1 LKKKIKSNYLDA
13 IAWID
18 QQLINPTRQIKVE
31 CETIHDLNYSL
42 AINRKQ
48 ILENSGQLSYS
59 AFGRTK
65 KIKDYLEK
73 SK

>member
-1 LKKKIKSNYLDA
+1 MAIKSNYIQA
-13 IAWID
+13 IKWID
-18 QQLINPTRQIKVE
+18 KQLDQPTKQIKIG
-31 CETIHDLNYSL
+31 CETILDLNYSL

-48 ILENSGQLSYS
+48 ILENSEQLSYS

-65 KIKDYLEK
+65 KIKDYLQL

>member
-1 LKKKIKSNYLDA
+1 MKSNYLDA
-13 IAWID
+13 IVWID
-18 QQLINPTRQIKVE
+18 QQLTKPTRQIKVG
-31 CETIHDLNYSL
+31 CETILDLNYSL
-42 AINRKQ
+42 AQNRKQ

-65 KIKDYLEK
+65 KIKDFLQL

>member
-1 LKKKIKSNYLDA
+1 MKSNYLDA
-13 IAWID
+13 IRWID
-18 QQLINPTRQIKVE
+18 EQVTKPTRKIKVG
-31 CETIHDLNYSL
+31 CETIHDLNNSL
-42 AINRKQ
+42 KINRNH

>member
-1 LKKKIKSNYLDA
+1 MRSNYLDA

-18 QQLINPTRQIKVE
+18 QQLTKPTRQIKVG
-31 CETIHDLNYSL
+31 CETILDLNYSL
-42 AINRKQ
+42 AINRKN

-65 KIKDYLEK
+65 KIKDYLEMLK
-73 SK
+73 

>member
-1 LKKKIKSNYLDA
+1 MRSNYLDA

-18 QQLINPTRQIKVE
+18 QQLIKPTRQIKVG
-31 CETIHDLNYSL
+31 CETILDLNYSL
-42 AINRKQ
+42 AINRKH

-65 KIKDYLEK
+65 KIKNFLNN

>member
-1 LKKKIKSNYLDA
+1 MRSNYLDA
-13 IAWID
+13 IKWID
-18 QQLINPTRQIKVE
+18 EQLIKPTRQIKVG
-31 CETIHDLNYSL
+31 CETILDLNYSL

-73 SK
+73 LK

>member
-1 LKKKIKSNYLDA
+1 MKSNYLDA

-18 QQLINPTRQIKVE
+18 QQLTKPTKQIKVG

-42 AINRKQ
+42 ALNRKH

-65 KIKDYLEK
+65 KIKDFLNN

>member
-1 LKKKIKSNYLDA
+1 MRSNYLDA

-18 QQLINPTRQIKVE
+18 QQLINPTRQIKVG
-31 CETIHDLNYSL
+31 CETILDLNYSL
-42 AINRKQ
+42 AINRKH

-59 AFGRTK
+59 GFGRTK
-65 KIKDYLEK
+65 KIKDFLNN

>member
-1 LKKKIKSNYLDA
+1 MKSNYLDA
-13 IAWID
+13 IRWID
-18 QQLINPTRQIKVE
+18 DQLTKPTREIKVG
-31 CETIHDLNYSL
+31 CETIHDLNFSL
-42 AINRKQ
+42 KINRNH

-65 KIKDYLEK
+65 KIKDFLQL

>member
-1 LKKKIKSNYLDA
+1 MKFNYLDA
-13 IAWID
+13 IRWID
-18 QQLINPTRQIKVE
+18 EQVTKPTKQIKVG
-31 CETIHDLNYSL
+31 CETIHDLNHSL
-42 AINRKQ
+42 KINRNH

>member
-1 LKKKIKSNYLDA
+1 MRSNYLDA

-18 QQLINPTRQIKVE
+18 QQLTKPTRQIKVG
-31 CETIHDLNYSL
+31 CETILDLNYSL
-42 AINRKQ
+42 ALNRKH
-48 ILENSGQLSYS
+48 ILENSGQLSYL

>member
-1 LKKKIKSNYLDA
+1 MRSNYLDA

-18 QQLINPTRQIKVE
+18 QQLTKPTRQIKVK
-31 CETIHDLNYSL
+31 CETILDLNYSL
-42 AINRKQ
+42 AINRKH

-65 KIKDYLEK
+65 KIKDFLQL

>member
-1 LKKKIKSNYLDA
+1 MKSNYLDA
-13 IAWID
+13 IRWID
-18 QQLINPTRQIKVE
+18 EQLTKPTREIKVG
-31 CETIHDLNYSL
+31 CEIIHDLNFSL
-42 AINRKQ
+42 KINRSH

-65 KIKDYLEK
+65 KIKDYLQL

>member
-1 LKKKIKSNYLDA
+1 MKSNYLDA

-18 QQLINPTRQIKVE
+18 QQLTKPTRQIKVG
-31 CETIHDLNYSL
+31 CETILDLNYSL
-42 AINRKQ
+42 AINQKH

-65 KIKDYLEK
+65 KIKDYLQLLK
-73 SK
+73 

>member
-1 LKKKIKSNYLDA
+1 MKSNYLDA

-18 QQLINPTRQIKVE
+18 QQLTKPTRQIKVG

-65 KIKDYLEK
+65 KIKDFLQL

>member
-1 LKKKIKSNYLDA
+1 MKSNYLDA
-13 IAWID
+13 IRWID
-18 QQLINPTRQIKVE
+18 EQLTKPTKEIKVG
-31 CETIHDLNYSL
+31 CETIYDLNHSL
-42 AINRKQ
+42 KLNRSH

-65 KIKDYLEK
+65 KIKDYLQL

>member
-1 LKKKIKSNYLDA
+1 MKSNYFDA
-13 IAWID
+13 IRWID
-18 QQLINPTRQIKVE
+18 EQVTKPTRKIKVG

-42 AINRKQ
+42 KLNRTH
-48 ILENSGQLSYS
+48 ILENAGQLSYS

-65 KIKDYLEK
+65 KIKDFLNN

>member
-1 LKKKIKSNYLDA
+1 MRSNYLDA

-18 QQLINPTRQIKVE
+18 QQLTNPTRQIKVE
-31 CETIHDLNYSL
+31 CETILDLNYSL
-42 AINRKQ
+42 ALNRKH

-65 KIKDYLEK
+65 KIKDFLEMLK
-73 SK
+73 

>member
-1 LKKKIKSNYLDA
+1 MRHNYLNA

-18 QQLINPTRQIKVE
+18 QQLTKPTRQIKVG
-31 CETIHDLNYSL
+31 CETIIDLNYSL
-42 AINRKQ
+42 ALNRKH

-65 KIKDYLEK
+65 KIKDFLEMLK
-73 SK
+73 

>member
-1 LKKKIKSNYLDA
+1 MKSNYLDA
-13 IAWID
+13 IRWID
-18 QQLINPTRQIKVE
+18 EQLTKPTLEIKVG
-31 CETIHDLNYSL
+31 CETIHDLNHSL
-42 AINRKQ
+42 KLNRSH

-65 KIKDYLEK
+65 KIKDFLHN

>member
-1 LKKKIKSNYLDA
+1 MRSNYLDA

-18 QQLINPTRQIKVE
+18 QQLTKPTQQIKVG
-31 CETIHDLNYSL
+31 CETILDLNYSL
-42 AINRKQ
+42 ALNRKQ

-73 SK
+73 LK

>member
-1 LKKKIKSNYLDA
+1 MRSNYLDA

-18 QQLINPTRQIKVE
+18 QQLTNPTRQIKFG
-31 CETIHDLNYSL
+31 CETILDLNYSL

-65 KIKDYLEK
+65 KIKDFLQL

>member
-1 LKKKIKSNYLDA
+1 MKSNYLDA
-13 IAWID
+13 ILWID
-18 QQLINPTRQIKVE
+18 DQLTKPTKEIKVG
-31 CETIHDLNYSL
+31 CETIHNLNHSL
-42 AINRKQ
+42 FLNRTH

>member
-1 LKKKIKSNYLDA
+1 MRSNYLDA
-13 IAWID
+13 IVWVD
-18 QQLINPTRQIKVE
+18 QQLIKPTRQIKVG
-31 CETIHDLNYSL
+31 CEIILDLNYSL
-42 AINRKQ
+42 ALNRKH

>member
-1 LKKKIKSNYLDA
+1 MKSNYLDA
-13 IAWID
+13 IRWID
-18 QQLINPTRQIKVE
+18 EQLTKPTKQIKVG
-31 CETIHDLNYSL
+31 CETIHDLNHSL
-42 AINRKQ
+42 KLNRSH

-65 KIKDYLEK
+65 KIKDFLQL

>member
-1 LKKKIKSNYLDA
+1 MKSNYLDA

-18 QQLINPTRQIKVE
+18 QQLTKPTKQIKVG
-31 CETIHDLNYSL
+31 CETILDLNYSL
-42 AINRKQ
+42 ALNRKH

-65 KIKDYLEK
+65 KIKDFLQL
-73 SK
+73 